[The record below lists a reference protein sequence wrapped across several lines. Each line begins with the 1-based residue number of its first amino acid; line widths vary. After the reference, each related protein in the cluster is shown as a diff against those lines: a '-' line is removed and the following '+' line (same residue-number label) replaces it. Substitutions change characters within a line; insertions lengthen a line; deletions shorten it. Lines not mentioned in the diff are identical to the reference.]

1 MRKYAKLISTVA
13 LLLTMIIC
21 FSGCGIV
28 DFARSAIQKNKT
40 EVSGYDTTQ
49 DGNIYIPGNQTVTNS
64 AFLTPGASS
73 TTQPS
78 SSVQGTTSAQSTTQ
92 QQTQNDSGN
101 TTTTE
106 APVTNNDVG
115 NQNTTENNVD
125 TTTNNTQETTEVNLE
140 SLSVKEIQDLLFAT
154 TDPNTAGKILEIA
167 GFEYDEKQGIYY
179 SQMNPL
185 QRKFGFNLVYDMAA
199 PMAGMIYDT
208 KRIEFNYDNRE
219 WMIQIWKG
227 QYGIT
232 SGAEIGL
239 YNRDP
244 SRNFQY
250 DCADDEDLIEMQF
263 DFYNQNEF
271 VFSRG
276 PEKHWWLT
284 GFKVF
289 HVGVPLLI
297 DLDMT
302 LKFTDKQ
309 MAQSFAK
316 SLKGIAATSL
326 IDPIKYEIKGSTVT
340 IQW

>member
-1 MRKYAKLISTVA
+1 MKRYARPISSIA
-13 LLLTMIIC
+13 LLLVIVIC

-28 DFARSAIQKNKT
+28 DFTRSIFHKENTDVTASLGDTQTNNDVTNNNQNVTGSVNIIPPSTQAQTHTPVTNNNITNNSASNNTATKPDN
-40 EVSGYDTTQ
+40 SSNQTTQ
-49 DGNIYIPGNQTVTNS
+49 N
-64 AFLTPGASS
+64 
-73 TTQPS
+73 
-78 SSVQGTTSAQSTTQ
+78 
-92 QQTQNDSGN
+92 N
-101 TTTTE
+101 TTTTP
-106 APVTNNDVG
+106 AVTEPITD
-115 NQNTTENNVD
+115 E
-125 TTTNNTQETTEVNLE
+125 ELE
-140 SLSVKEIQDLLFAT
+140 ELTVKEIQDLLFAT
-154 TDPNTAGKILEIA
+154 KDPNTAGKILKIA
-167 GFEYDEKQGIYY
+167 GFEYDEEQGIYY

-185 QRKFGFNLVYDMAA
+185 QRKFGFNVVYDMAA
-199 PMAGMIYDT
+199 PIAGMIYDT
-208 KRIEFNYDNRE
+208 KRIEFEYDGRE

-244 SRNFQY
+244 ERNFQY

-263 DFYNQNEF
+263 DFYNQNEL

-289 HVGVPLLI
+289 HAGVPLLI

-309 MAQSFAK
+309 MAQAFVR
-316 SLKGIAATSL
+316 SLKKTASTSL
-326 IDPIKYEIKGSTVT
+326 IDPITYKVEGSTVH
-340 IQW
+340 IHW